1 MHKSGTNITI
11 MPGEAQFGE
20 WPHMCAVLKR
30 ETVETEVEGGYGGIT
45 VEEEVRVIP

>member
-1 MHKSGTNITI
+1 MHKFGTNIII
-11 MPGEAQFGE
+11 MLGEAQFGE

-30 ETVETEVEGGYGGIT
+30 EIVETEVEGGYGGIT